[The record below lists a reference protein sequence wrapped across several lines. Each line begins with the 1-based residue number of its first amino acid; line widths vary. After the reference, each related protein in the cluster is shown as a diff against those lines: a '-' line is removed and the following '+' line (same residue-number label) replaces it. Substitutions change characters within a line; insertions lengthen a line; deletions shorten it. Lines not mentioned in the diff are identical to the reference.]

1 MKHIKP
7 GRGPSMISGFTG
19 LFMIAFGIVWTIMAG
34 KASPMFALFGV
45 FWTGIAIVTTIYNF
59 KNATGKKR
67 YSSFDITDST
77 EEADPL
83 NEYFGEDMKSESRSE
98 DYAYDE
104 HRYCPYCGAKVEN
117 DHRFCSHCGK
127 ELR

>member
-77 EEADPL
+77 EEADSKTMHMM
-83 NEYFGEDMKSESRSE
+83 NTDIV
-98 DYAYDE
+98 
-104 HRYCPYCGAKVEN
+104 HIVEQRWKMTIDSAVTVEKN
-117 DHRFCSHCGK
+117 FDN
-127 ELR
+127 

>member
-7 GRGPSMISGFTG
+7 GRGPSMLSGFMG
-19 LFMIAFGIVWTIMAG
+19 LFMIAFGIVWTLIVRQF
-34 KASPMFALFGV
+34 SPMFSLFGV
-45 FWTGIAIVTTIYNF
+45 FWTGIAIVATIYNF

-83 NEYFGEDMKSESRSE
+83 NEYFGEETKSDRRTD
-98 DYAYDE
+98 DYSYE
-104 HRYCPYCGAKVEN
+104 ECRYCPYCGEKVEN